1 MLGKLLYA
9 VGSFGLALFLSS
21 CGTDTPPDAVI
32 TAVEPDRST
41 TYTLNTAPAAV
52 VDGTIHFKV
61 EASSTNTNP
70 VGGANVELSGS
81 SPTVG
86 DTNAGFVA
94 GPVGSGFLNLAD
106 PNHLSLT
113 TNSSGV
119 VSVLYQFTVPKCS
132 ATNDLQVTASISASI
147 GTSTAVW
154 VDSIT
159 VKKDPTC

>member
-1 MLGKLLYA
+1 MLGKQLYA
-9 VGSFGLALFLSS
+9 VGSVGLALFLSS
-21 CGTDTPPDAVI
+21 CGTDTPPDSVI

-41 TYTLNTAPAAV
+41 TYGLNRAPTAV
-52 VDGTIHFKV
+52 IDGTIHFKLQI
-61 EASSTNTNP
+61 SSTNTNP

-94 GPVGSGFLNLAD
+94 GPGSGFLNLAD
-106 PNHLSLT
+106 PNHVSLT

-132 ATNDLQVTASISASI
+132 ATDDLEVTASISGSI
-147 GTSTAVW
+147 GVSTAVW

-159 VKKDPTC
+159 VKTDP

>member
-1 MLGKLLYA
+1 MLAKQLSA

-32 TAVEPDRST
+32 APVEPNRST

-61 EASSTNTNP
+61 EGPSPNASP
-70 VGGANVELSGS
+70 LGGAHVELSGS
-81 SPTVG
+81 SPMVG
-86 DTNAGFVA
+86 DTNAGFVG
-94 GPVGSGFLNLAD
+94 GPVGSGFLNPAD

-132 ATNDLQVTASISASI
+132 ATDDLEVTASISGSI
-147 GTSTAVW
+147 GVSTAVW

>member
-1 MLGKLLYA
+1 MLGKQLYA

-32 TAVEPDRST
+32 TVVEPDRST
-41 TYTLNTAPAAV
+41 TYTRNTAPTAV
-52 VDGTIHFKV
+52 VDGTVHFKV
-61 EASSTNTNP
+61 EGSSTNTSP
-70 VGGANVELSGS
+70 LGGANVELSGS
-81 SPTVG
+81 SPMVG

-94 GPVGSGFLNLAD
+94 GPVGSGFLNPAD

-132 ATNDLQVTASISASI
+132 AADDLQVTASISASI
-147 GTSTAVW
+147 GVSTAVW

>member
-1 MLGKLLYA
+1 MLGKQLYA

-41 TYTLNTAPAAV
+41 TYGLNTAPTAV
-52 VDGTIHFKV
+52 VDGTIHFKLQI
-61 EASSTNTNP
+61 SSTNTNP

-94 GPVGSGFLNLAD
+94 GPVGSFLNLAD

>member
-1 MLGKLLYA
+1 MLAKQLSA

-32 TAVEPDRST
+32 APVEPNRST

-86 DTNAGFVA
+86 DINAGFVA
-94 GPVGSGFLNLAD
+94 GPVGSFLNLAD

-147 GTSTAVW
+147 GVSTAVW

-159 VKKDPTC
+159 VKMDPTC